1 MNASVALAKRCIL
14 TYFRD
19 RQSVFFSLMG
29 VLVVVMLYLL
39 FLRDILI
46 STYPDVPGM
55 DDLVDA
61 WVLSGILGIVPVT
74 TCAGA
79 LQTMMEDKV
88 RRRDRDILVSP
99 MTPSVIAAGYV
110 LSTFTVGLIMSLL
123 TFVLCVA
130 YLVAVGC
137 PLSAGGLTASLALLV
152 PSALSAS
159 IIMYAVT
166 SFLRSSG
173 AFSGLFTVVSILIGF
188 LAGIYM
194 PIGTMPSAMQT
205 IGTLVPASH
214 MAALFRDGMASDA
227 LEGAMGSLPAE
238 ELTQFRTDMGFDLSL
253 GGFEFST
260 AMMVLYVV
268 GVTLV
273 FFVIASARAGRRR
286 TSRTLGRPRDVL
298 FRRDEGRVVRYLRP
312 RRRYHRPIR
321 GCWHMSASSR
331 DPMTNAV
338 VVQCSDCVKNT
349 EPEVQGCGKNGTTRL
364 LRPKPS
370 SRRWPSAGTPRTTN
384 SLRCPRMRTSR
395 PPRS

>member
-46 STYPDVPGM
+46 STYPDIPGM

-99 MTPSVIAAGYV
+99 MTPSGIAAGYV
-110 LSTFTVGLIMSLL
+110 LSTFAVGLIMSLL

-137 PLSAGGLTASLALLV
+137 PLSAGGLATSLALLV

-194 PIGTMPSAMQT
+194 PMGTMPSAMQT

-227 LEGAMGSLPAE
+227 LDRAMGSLPAE
-238 ELTQFRTDMGFDLSL
+238 ELTRFRTDMGFDLSL

-260 AMMVLYVV
+260 ATMVLYVV

-286 TSRTLGRPRDVL
+286 KSRTLTVPGMFYSVL
-298 FRRDEGRVVRYLRP
+298 QDER
-312 RRRYHRPIR
+312 
-321 GCWHMSASSR
+321 
-331 DPMTNAV
+331 
-338 VVQCSDCVKNT
+338 
-349 EPEVQGCGKNGTTRL
+349 
-364 LRPKPS
+364 
-370 SRRWPSAGTPRTTN
+370 
-384 SLRCPRMRTSR
+384 
-395 PPRS
+395 